1 MKKVILFTNQQA
13 FDADIKLYGN
23 RTRLELAIRAEV
35 KKLLPQQ
42 KLQTEFYKDCKK
54 NFYKLLAKQYPKHL
68 ELMKVEKIPGMIDLD
83 LTQLFKLIAEY
94 EYGDNATNVIAPK
107 DVKSP
112 SIASYQIL
120 AESQKEIDQF
130 EAIQKFIDAL
140 KEAELVCG
148 FKAMNG
154 NISGGTMQWAYA
166 DLYNQEL
173 KFNHNFVLSNRR
185 IAQRQKAVKV

>member
-1 MKKVILFTNQQA
+1 MKKVVLFTNQQA

-42 KLQTEFYKDCKK
+42 KLPTEFYKDCKQ

-68 ELMKVEKIPGMIDLD
+68 ELMKVEKIPSMIDLD
-83 LTQLFKLIAEY
+83 LTQLFKLISEY
-94 EYGDNATNVIAPK
+94 EQGDGLTTAPAPK
-107 DVKSP
+107 DAKNP
-112 SIASYQIL
+112 SISSYQIL

-140 KEAELVCG
+140 KEAEVVCG

>member
-1 MKKVILFTNQQA
+1 MKKVVLFTNQKA

-42 KLQTEFYKDCKK
+42 KLPAEFYKDCKQ
-54 NFYKLLAKQYPKHL
+54 NFYKLLANQYPKHL

-83 LTQLFKLIAEY
+83 LTQLFKLISEY
-94 EYGDNATNVIAPK
+94 EYGDRNTNEIAPK
-107 DVKSP
+107 DAKNP
-112 SIASYQIL
+112 SISSYQIV
-120 AESQKEIDQF
+120 AESQKEVDQF

-140 KEAELVCG
+140 KEAEVVCG

-173 KFNHNFVLSNRR
+173 RFNHNFVLSNRR

>member
-1 MKKVILFTNQQA
+1 MSLPNIIYRILNNSIDDLEA
-13 FDADIKLYGN
+13 ESYSDIEHIGY
-23 RTRLELAIRAEV
+23 
-35 KKLLPQQ
+35 
-42 KLQTEFYKDCKK
+42 
-54 NFYKLLAKQYPKHL
+54 
-68 ELMKVEKIPGMIDLD
+68 VENEDWQCLKSLVS
-83 LTQLFKLIAEY
+83 EY
-94 EYGDNATNVIAPK
+94 EYGDSTTNLIAPK
-107 DVKSP
+107 DVKNP

-140 KEAELVCG
+140 KEAEVVCG